1 MVNNTN
7 TVFMKTGGALLWTAQ
22 GNFLSVNSD
31 NDTVDRNSGIFWAI
45 FVSSN
50 FIGNLFVYFQFQ
62 GKEDIDGETR
72 NLVGIVLLCVASAG
86 TLLMFILRPTPWV
99 DGEGQ
104 VRKSPL
110 EALKASARLFIT
122 QDMLLLSVT
131 FFYAGIHLSIYS
143 AVYGTSV
150 GFTNAFGKDRKALTT
165 ISSIFIGLGEVLG
178 GAVFGIFGSK
188 TVKHGRKPI
197 VILGCIISLMAYFFA
212 FLNLPHES
220 PLRETEPFETAI
232 LVSDKYLT
240 VFIGFLLGLSDACLK
255 TQLYAFLGSTYKDD
269 SSSAFA
275 IYKFTECLAASL
287 VFWYSRLVGLY
298 WQLLVAA
305 VCSVAG
311 TFCFAAVEWR
321 QSKRLEISP
330 TEMEETGK
338 FLKDAPE

>member
-7 TVFMKTGGALLWTAQ
+7 TASMETGGALLWTAQ
-22 GNFLSVNSD
+22 GTFLSVNSD

-72 NLVGIVLLCVASAG
+72 NLVGTVLLCVASAG

-99 DGEGQ
+99 ESEGQ
-104 VRKSPL
+104 VRKSPI
-110 EALKASARLFIT
+110 EALKASAGLFIT
-122 QDMLLLSVT
+122 QDMLLVSVT

-150 GFTNAFGKDRKALTT
+150 GFTNAFGKDRKALST
-165 ISSIFIGLGEVLG
+165 ISNIFIGVGEVLG

-188 TVKHGRKPI
+188 TVKHGRTPI
-197 VILGCIISLMAYFFA
+197 VILGCILSLMAYFCA

-232 LVSDKYLT
+232 LISNKYLA
-240 VFIGFLLGLSDACLK
+240 VFTGFLLGLSDACLI
-255 TQLYAFLGSTYKDD
+255 TQVYAYLGSTYKDD
-269 SSSAFA
+269 SASAFA

-305 VCSVAG
+305 VCSVAS

-321 QSKRLEISP
+321 QSKSLEYSP
-330 TEMEETGK
+330 SQIAETGK
-338 FLKDAPE
+338 SVKEAPQ